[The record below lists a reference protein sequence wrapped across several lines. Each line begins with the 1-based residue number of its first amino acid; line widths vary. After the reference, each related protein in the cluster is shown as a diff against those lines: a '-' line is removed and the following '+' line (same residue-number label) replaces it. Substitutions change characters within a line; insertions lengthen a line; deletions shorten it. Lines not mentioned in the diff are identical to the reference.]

1 MSVKGGE
8 MERKKRIREK
18 LEKERRLPKNISEN
32 KITDQ
37 ASSKSISIS
46 EKRASHLQSS
56 LTPKA
61 RHCLSCIV
69 KMYVGSVGEDGE

>member
-1 MSVKGGE
+1 
-8 MERKKRIREK
+8 MERRKRIREK
-18 LEKERRLPKNISEN
+18 IEKERRLPENISEN

-61 RHCLSCIV
+61 RHC
-69 KMYVGSVGEDGE
+69 GRG